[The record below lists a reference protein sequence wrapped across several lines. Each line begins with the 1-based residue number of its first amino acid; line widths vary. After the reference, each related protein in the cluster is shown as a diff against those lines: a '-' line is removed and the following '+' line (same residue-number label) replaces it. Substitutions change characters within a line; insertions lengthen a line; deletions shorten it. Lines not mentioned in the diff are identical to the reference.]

1 MHWYNQPHFNLVVK
15 KDSKSA
21 ILIHGNIRVKII
33 SACVVKHQP
42 LYGAH
47 IHLGMFKNAMP

>member
-1 MHWYNQPHFNLVVK
+1 MHWYNQSHFNLVVK